1 MQMTVNLLQTK
12 TFGVVRETRML
23 PNSRAI
29 VKTFVTHPGGVVLL
43 PMLDDRTI
51 LMVRNY
57 RLTLQ
62 EWLWELPAGTLEP
75 PESPRDCAAR
85 ELQEE
90 TGYTAA
96 SIEPFLEFH
105 TAPGFCNELLR
116 TFVARDLKH
125 VGQDLRPDEFMT
137 VEKVPLSEAV
147 RKACSGEFRD
157 AKTIATLCAWALRT
171 GQQGQT

>member
-1 MQMTVNLLQTK
+1 MTVNLLQTK
-12 TFGVVRETRML
+12 TFGVVKETRAL
-23 PNSRAI
+23 PNGHS
-29 VKTFVTHPGGVVLL
+29 VDKTFVRHPGGVVLL
-43 PMLDDRTI
+43 PLFDEKTV

-75 PESPRDCAAR
+75 PESPEDCAAR

-90 TGYTAA
+90 TGYQAGHL
-96 SIEPFLEFH
+96 EPFVAFH

-116 TFVARDLKH
+116 VFVATDLRH

-137 VEKVPLSEAV
+137 VEKVDLSEAV
-147 RKACSGEFRD
+147 RRASRGEFKD
-157 AKTIATLCAWALRT
+157 AKTIATLCAWALRGT
-171 GQQGQT
+171 REQS